1 MKIEIHNFVQ
11 LEQLKLELSE
21 LHGRL
26 QEAQHL
32 RLTTENQYQISRAVV
47 ILCVPLALISEVAP
61 LGMLIALFTAAL
73 AFRTYR
79 LLGELSADLEKISTA
94 VQAKQAQIRA
104 ALAQLEQGAA
114 Y

>member
-11 LEQLKLELSE
+11 LEQLKLELAE
-21 LHGRL
+21 LYGRW
-26 QEAQHL
+26 QEAQYL
-32 RLTTENQYQISRAVV
+32 RLTAESQYQISRAVT

-61 LGMLIALFTAAL
+61 IALLLAL
-73 AFRTYR
+73 FIGALTFRTYR
-79 LLGELSADLEKISTA
+79 LLGELSADLEQISTA